1 MNSKITNALLTAVQA
16 LLPLPFLMGGT
27 MKIIKPYDELVAGEN
42 MGWAADFSPP
52 AIMGIGAVEFV
63 FAACLLSAL
72 FVDLTK
78 KYTSVWAGGI
88 GAVMVGAAITHIG
101 RGEPITVNLIFFAL
115 AAVVAIARRDRLK
128 SA

>member
-1 MNSKITNALLTAVQA
+1 MNSKITNALLTAVQV
-16 LLPLPFLMGGT
+16 LLSLMFLMTGT
-27 MKIIKPYDELVAGEN
+27 MKVITPYDELIADES
-42 MGWAADFSPP
+42 MGWAADFSPTS
-52 AIMGIGAVEFV
+52 ILGIGAVEFV

-72 FVDLTK
+72 FLDLTK
-78 KYTSVWAGGI
+78 KYTSIWAGGI

-101 RGEPITVNLIFFAL
+101 RGEPIVPNLVFFAL